1 MAASLFSMLSM
12 GANALQTQQILLN
25 IAGQNVAN
33 AATEGYTRQRA
44 DILQQPDV
52 RIGGLLF
59 GFGSN
64 VALIERLRE
73 SLIDDRFRRENSVL
87 GEFMIKMDFMS
98 QLEDILSEPSQ
109 QGIAQTLS
117 GFFDSLQE
125 FSNNP
130 ENEGVRSSVLGSAV
144 SLADSINLSFD
155 LVNRVRTNMNDFIQS
170 TAAEINRLAEEIVD
184 LNRKITTVEVG
195 AGTSNASRD
204 VRDRLLNE
212 LSELAAVEIRRNAN
226 GTVNVFLDGYGIVQ
240 DFTFNPI
247 DVRFNPDLDPARD
260 DFFEIVAVNGGNRP
274 LNITGGRLRGYIET
288 RDGVATDQISADLN
302 TLSLALIEEV
312 NRIHSQGQGLVQFQS
327 LTSEFSVTDPDAAL
341 DSAGLPFTPVDG
353 SFFLAVYD
361 SQKQLIEQHE
371 ITIDAD
377 TDTLNTVAARI
388 NAAFAASGA
397 LTATVTADNELV
409 IETAAPDNTFSFVS
423 DDTQAGDTSDF
434 LLAMGLNAFFTFDSV
449 AGAAATIAVAPTI
462 ASDVA
467 FIAAGRSTGP
477 GDNSIALELAQLR
490 NASVLGANNSATV
503 EEFFQATVVSLG
515 FTTRQAIDR
524 VEIQLGVVAGVGNL
538 RESISGVSL
547 DEEGVNMIRAQQAY
561 EASARF
567 VAAVSDML
575 DILLTEVG

>member
-44 DILQQPDV
+44 DILQQPDM

-117 GFFDSLQE
+117 DFFDSLQE

-184 LNRKITTVEVG
+184 LNRKINAVEVG

-288 RDGVATDQISADLN
+288 RDGVASDQISADLN

-353 SFFLAVYD
+353 SFFLAAYD

-434 LLAMGLNAFFTFDSV
+434 LLAMGLNAFFTFDPA

-503 EEFFQATVVSLG
+503 EEFFQMTVVSLG

-538 RESISGVSL
+538 RDSISGVSL

-567 VAAVSDML
+567 VAAVSDVL